1 MGLPMIRALQLLLL
15 GAASFGAVYFFVAPR
30 QTDNP
35 AGQVSQAS
43 PGEEIQTGSV
53 LPEDTAPP
61 EATPPTKIDLRPG
74 VETVLP
80 TGETPLLVRD
90 VTPPTMTARPRPT
103 TLAQAHAPSPTPAA
117 PAEKDRQERLFNPIV
132 VGAGTLKTRDG
143 EIHLA
148 GIAAPAFE
156 AMCGENPA
164 QWPCGHMARAAL
176 QKFIHSRAVECT
188 IPAGADKIPDPAEC
202 QVGGDDMS
210 EWLVAQGWAKRDGAK
225 FEDEEEKA
233 REAKLGLWSPR
244 RPIGHS
250 TAIASGGG

>member
-1 MGLPMIRALQLLLL
+1 M
-15 GAASFGAVYFFVAPR
+15 
-30 QTDNP
+30 
-35 AGQVSQAS
+35 
-43 PGEEIQTGSV
+43 
-53 LPEDTAPP
+53 
-61 EATPPTKIDLRPG
+61 
-74 VETVLP
+74 ETVLP

-156 AMCGENPA
+156 AMCGEKPA

-202 QVGGDDMS
+202 QVGGGDMS
-210 EWLVAQGWAKRDGAK
+210 EWLVAQGWAKHAGAK
-225 FEDEEEKA
+225 FEDETFGTGLKQLIDSLANRRRIRPREHDSA
-233 REAKLGLWSPR
+233 RAIGILGD
-244 RPIGHS
+244 RPCVERGADH
-250 TAIASGGG
+250 